1 MGISIFLFTEDL
13 KFGVLNT
20 KMAFKHGTFH
30 LYVDI
35 SGNTVKDKIYDPQVY
50 DYKHQLK

>member
-1 MGISIFLFTEDL
+1 DL

-20 KMAFKHGTFH
+20 KMADKHETFH

-35 SGNTVKDKIYDPQVY
+35 SGNMVKDKAYNPQVY
-50 DYKHQLK
+50 AYKHQLK

>member
-1 MGISIFLFTEDL
+1 MGDL

-20 KMAFKHGTFH
+20 KMTDKHGTFH

-35 SGNTVKDKIYDPQVY
+35 SGNMVKDKAYNPQVY
-50 DYKHQLK
+50 ANKHQLK